1 MGVARIGLLLVA
13 AVLVAPGL
21 AYAQCSTDD
30 LDMDGVPDVCPAG
43 SNYIEGTAVA
53 ETLRGSNDDDCIFG
67 FGGDDTIQGRNGD
80 DYICAGDGADDV
92 VGGGDND
99 AIFGEGGAD
108 TLNGSNGNDFI
119 DGGDGDDILDGSS
132 GDDTVNGGAGNDEI
146 NGGAGADSLSG
157 QDGDDA
163 LSGSGGNDSLSG
175 GNGIDTLDGGGGT
188 DTCVEEVPGTAD
200 RLTNCDTI
208 TYAALSGFDV
218 LRTAEGLTAT
228 WQTTTEVGV
237 VAFRLWRRESNG
249 ALAWVGE
256 VPAALDGSPQG
267 ATYFLADQTA
277 AADDSVDYLVEE
289 RTVSG
294 GSVLHGP
301 FVRTPKLESA
311 RDRLLQSQSTRGR
324 VPHRVM
330 RRRLERP
337 AAGSS
342 MQSFARK
349 SLGTPVA
356 AVLAVEA
363 PGLIEVDA
371 AAIAE
376 ALGSSPEEVA
386 NLIRSGG
393 LHLRL
398 RGESIAWHG
407 VDDGAAL
414 RFVSPEVR
422 SPFSRQHR
430 YLLSVEDGVTMES
443 HTLTQVPTTDTHA
456 FLETRRF
463 EENVFAGPTG
473 GPDPRQDLFFWHA
486 LGSNEEA
493 VIALPLPSLYGSA
506 ASELRVLIH
515 GATEHP
521 LQPHRVEL
529 RWNGQSLGTFDL
541 LGRQRHTITVPLDG
555 IAAALENELVVH
567 QHVAGEAPPAV
578 YVDAVEVDYVR
589 FAEADSPVFRF
600 AGSGEGVHS
609 VAELMSE
616 TVYLYDVSEPMRPTH
631 YGAVQ
636 ADEAG
641 GVSFTAEGSDLRFL
655 VSAPES
661 ISPPLEVTPRFAT
674 DLRASHQDADYLII
688 AASHLVEDA
697 QALAELRTA
706 DGYRVLLVD
715 IDDVY
720 WEFADG
726 EPDPL
731 AVRSFLSFAGQQWET
746 APRFATLVG
755 AGSLDYRDL
764 MELGGNWV
772 PAPLAPTDG
781 GLFPSDS
788 MLGDIVGDDGVP
800 EVAIGRLP
808 ITTAQELHSILDAI
822 EAFEANHESLDA
834 LFAADDSERDEF
846 AAAARLL
853 TGWTTPERTQEID
866 LNSVAL
872 EDAREHFFS
881 SWQGALGWV
890 SYVGHGGLDR
900 LATEGLVT
908 SEDVPALAEMQS
920 TPLVLGWTCNMVRFD
935 IPGFV
940 SLGEQLVT
948 SGSSAGVFSA
958 TGWSNHVDTDALR
971 TAFTEAAF
979 ASDAETIGEVMLRA
993 HQAAVGAPVPLH
1005 RVYMLLGDPALRLRA
1020 AKAQPD
1026 LEPDPNSDP
1035 DPAREPIEAPEAG
1048 DRSPAASWGCEIAA
1062 PGAGRGPLGLGALV
1076 ACLALMIRRRRA

>member
-1 MGVARIGLLLVA
+1 M
-13 AVLVAPGL
+13 
-21 AYAQCSTDD
+21 
-30 LDMDGVPDVCPAG
+30 
-43 SNYIEGTAVA
+43 
-53 ETLRGSNDDDCIFG
+53 
-67 FGGDDTIQGRNGD
+67 
-80 DYICAGDGADDV
+80 
-92 VGGGDND
+92 
-99 AIFGEGGAD
+99 
-108 TLNGSNGNDFI
+108 
-119 DGGDGDDILDGSS
+119 
-132 GDDTVNGGAGNDEI
+132 
-146 NGGAGADSLSG
+146 
-157 QDGDDA
+157 
-163 LSGSGGNDSLSG
+163 
-175 GNGIDTLDGGGGT
+175 
-188 DTCVEEVPGTAD
+188 
-200 RLTNCDTI
+200 
-208 TYAALSGFDV
+208 
-218 LRTAEGLTAT
+218 
-228 WQTTTEVGV
+228 
-237 VAFRLWRRESNG
+237 
-249 ALAWVGE
+249 
-256 VPAALDGSPQG
+256 
-267 ATYFLADQTA
+267 
-277 AADDSVDYLVEE
+277 
-289 RTVSG
+289 
-294 GSVLHGP
+294 
-301 FVRTPKLESA
+301 
-311 RDRLLQSQSTRGR
+311 
-324 VPHRVM
+324 
-330 RRRLERP
+330 
-337 AAGSS
+337 
-342 MQSFARK
+342 
-349 SLGTPVA
+349 
-356 AVLAVEA
+356 
-363 PGLIEVDA
+363 
-371 AAIAE
+371 
-376 ALGSSPEEVA
+376 
-386 NLIRSGG
+386 
-393 LHLRL
+393 
-398 RGESIAWHG
+398 
-407 VDDGAAL
+407 
-414 RFVSPEVR
+414 
-422 SPFSRQHR
+422 
-430 YLLSVEDGVTMES
+430 
-443 HTLTQVPTTDTHA
+443 
-456 FLETRRF
+456 
-463 EENVFAGPTG
+463 
-473 GPDPRQDLFFWHA
+473 
-486 LGSNEEA
+486 
-493 VIALPLPSLYGSA
+493 
-506 ASELRVLIH
+506 
-515 GATEHP
+515 
-521 LQPHRVEL
+521 
-529 RWNGQSLGTFDL
+529 
-541 LGRQRHTITVPLDG
+541 
-555 IAAALENELVVH
+555 
-567 QHVAGEAPPAV
+567 
-578 YVDAVEVDYVR
+578 
-589 FAEADSPVFRF
+589 
-600 AGSGEGVHS
+600 
-609 VAELMSE
+609 
-616 TVYLYDVSEPMRPTH
+616 
-631 YGAVQ
+631 
-636 ADEAG
+636 
-641 GVSFTAEGSDLRFL
+641 
-655 VSAPES
+655 
-661 ISPPLEVTPRFAT
+661 
-674 DLRASHQDADYLII
+674 
-688 AASHLVEDA
+688 VEDA

-808 ITTAQELHSILDAI
+808 ITTAQELHSIIDAI

-908 SEDVPALAEMQS
+908 SEDVQALAEMQS
-920 TPLVLGWTCNMVRFD
+920 TPAVLGWTCNMVRFD

-958 TGWSNHVDTDALR
+958 TGWSNHVNTDALR